1 MTTKPKLEISPDDA
15 LHEELSELLGDEEN
29 WHNYPSTVAALKAL
43 HLARNDKRSGND
55 TAVRRHEYYKSAGLY
70 RLKRGKAKLREQAA
84 YRQFIDSTGFRNT
97 VLVMLERRG
106 VETTIHTLAGIQ
118 STQTCLFAT
127 SASAYYR
134 MQTEQSTDGIAMP
147 LTHKTVKTKYGA
159 IQTVSGLLNTSTK
172 QLESEYMRHHDSVM
186 MLPQF
191 HAYLLEKLGPPTPN
205 EIQSFSWG

>member
-1 MTTKPKLEISPDDA
+1 
-15 LHEELSELLGDEEN
+15 
-29 WHNYPSTVAALKAL
+29 
-43 HLARNDKRSGND
+43 
-55 TAVRRHEYYKSAGLY
+55 
-70 RLKRGKAKLREQAA
+70 
-84 YRQFIDSTGFRNT
+84 
-97 VLVMLERRG
+97 MLERRG

-191 HAYLLEKLGPPTPN
+191 HAYLLEKLGPPTPTKYSPLVGVKPQRPPEYCTPEPN
-205 EIQSFSWG
+205 KVIGND